1 MDGTTAN
8 QVIGGKSKATKN
20 GQCCGGSS
28 GDTFS
33 KNKGVLQTLTEPSA
47 FVEQMENSLRRHGV
61 PGADAS
67 GWTKLWILKAQ
78 MSEGRPLGQANRTHP
93 GLNLE
98 GLRSNPT
105 DQRWRDTCGERW

>member
-1 MDGTTAN
+1 MDGTAAN

-78 MSEGRPLGQANRTHP
+78 MSKGRHLGQANRTHP

-98 GLRSNPT
+98 GFRSNPT